1 MGQINVEGLGVVDIK
16 GDTPTYSEMQEI
28 QKNAEAIKTDN
39 IVTGEAENETENFF
53 QTPAFGRLVV
63 EAGLSIGGAVATGG
77 LALPAIAARVGF
89 LARPFLTQLAK
100 SAAGSAAGG
109 ASGAAISQTFDP
121 RENVGKE
128 MIRGAT
134 EGALAEIV
142 GAPLGIKAAQVISK
156 GFSMPMKHPK
166 LLENALMAE
175 KALVGKA
182 RAIRLQDAASAK
194 DATKYQKLLD
204 EFKKTDD
211 LAKVPDNERIKYQ
224 TFDIASMKATKPSAL
239 LLSSAEEA
247 SKGLSAGVKTNN
259 RALEIIENISQ
270 KSLIGGGAITKRYA
284 SMLEIGDSLAED
296 FVKQFAVQAEPVDTA
311 NLLFKTLGKSG
322 QASDDSVR
330 GLFNKFNQSNFQNA
344 LKLAGANAAKPVF
357 LWEPIGKALIKDI
370 ENFSPMKQRD
380 FLKFFGDLKSEVGGT
395 VGNATSLNRL
405 IAFRSEVTEAASK
418 AAGNKQNKLASNLRA
433 ARDEID
439 EILEGDQA
447 MRVLGSEAGNAYQN
461 AIKFKSEG
469 EQLFNKGIIKS
480 ILSAGDENTAKA
492 IDGAYR
498 AIVQTRSGSTAAA
511 LLKNIDEFTKLKN
524 DIGRPVLT
532 TKKATELKESLK
544 GAYITDILGP
554 ASKLRVA
561 DTQFGGAKISKRK
574 FDDLL
579 TKEKGLAKTILGDAD
594 YEGLK
599 KLNTQIAFSQGDL
612 SAIGGIPGGVLI
624 QMKQAGAAG
633 NVLQMVT
640 PGVATAGQ
648 VGLATGA
655 GLMGLPFASLFI
667 LMAPL
672 VTARALVNPKVNRVL
687 FPRAKDLPKGFVKNP
702 KNEADRAKNYSLTF
716 RAMVNAMYKEGY
728 IDDAERD
735 RSIGRVNRFDTE
747 ELIDIEKTINRTQA
761 DRVSDARSLPT
772 NLPNINVN
780 NTASLPGTPIQASQ
794 SSRLALAGNDPLLQG
809 IASRSLSKGG
819 ILNGKKSIK

>member
-16 GDTPTYSEMQEI
+16 GDTPTFSEMQEI
-28 QKNAEAIKTDN
+28 QKNAEAIKADN

-142 GAPLGIKAAQVISK
+142 GAPLGIKAAQVISR

-182 RAIRLQDAASAK
+182 RAIRLQDAAAK
-194 DATKYQKLLD
+194 GDASKYQKLLD

-211 LAKVPDNERIKYQ
+211 ASNIPVNERIKYQ
-224 TFDIASMKATKPSAL
+224 TFDLAKIKATQPSAL

-247 SKGLSAGVKTNN
+247 SKGLTAGVKTSN

-296 FVKQFAVQAEPVDTA
+296 FVKSFAIQSEPVDTA
-311 NLLFKTLGKSG
+311 NLLFKAIGKSG
-322 QASDDSVR
+322 QASDDSIR
-330 GLFNKFNQSNFQNA
+330 GLFNSFTDANFKNA
-344 LKLAGANAAKPVF
+344 LKLAGDNAAKPVF
-357 LWEPIGKALIKDI
+357 LWEPIGKAIVKDI
-370 ENFSPMKQRD
+370 ENFSPVKQKP
-380 FLKFFGDLKSEVGGT
+380 FLQMFENLKSEVGGT
-395 VGNATSLNRL
+395 VGNATSLQRL
-405 IAFRSEVTEAASK
+405 IAFRSEVTEAATR
-418 AAGNKQNKLASNLRA
+418 AAGKGENKLAANLRT

-439 EILEGDQA
+439 KIIEGDQA
-447 MRVLGSEAGNAYQN
+447 VRVLGSEAGQAYQN
-461 AIKFKSEG
+461 AIKFKREG
-469 EQLFNKGIIKS
+469 EDLFNQGIIKS
-480 ILSAGDENTAKA
+480 ILNRGDPLTQSAV
-492 IDGAYR
+492 DGAYD
-498 AIVQTRSGSTAAA
+498 AIVKTRSGSLAGAF
-511 LLKNIDEFTKLKN
+511 LKNIDEFTKLKN
-524 DIGRPVLT
+524 AEGVPVLS

-561 DTQFGGAKISKRK
+561 DSQFGGAKISKKK

-579 TKEKGLAKTILGDAD
+579 TKEEGLAKTILGNDD
-594 YEGLK
+594 FKRLK
-599 KLNTQIAFSQGDL
+599 DLNTQIAFSQGDL
-612 SAIGGIPGGVLI
+612 SNIGGIPGGVLI

-648 VGLATGA
+648 VGLAGAA
-655 GLMGLPFASLFI
+655 GLAGLPFASLFI
-667 LMAPL
+667 LTAPYF
-672 VTARALVNPKVNRVL
+672 TAKALTNPKVNKVL
-687 FPRAKDLPKGFVKNP
+687 FPRTKDLPKGFKKDP
-702 KNEADRAKNYSLTF
+702 KNEADRANNYSLLF
-716 RAMVNAMYKEGY
+716 RGMVNAMYKEGY
-728 IDDAERD
+728 IDDAEKTKAETRL
-735 RSIGRVNRFDTE
+735 RNFNNQ
-747 ELIDIEKTINRTQA
+747 ELVDIEATLNRTQA
-761 DRVSDARSLPT
+761 DRISDARQLPT
-772 NLPNINVN
+772 NLPNINVSAPQSFGGT
-780 NTASLPGTPIQASQ
+780 TAQ
-794 SSRLALAGNDPLLQG
+794 SSRVALAGNDPLLQG

-819 ILNGKKSIK
+819 ILDAKKNN